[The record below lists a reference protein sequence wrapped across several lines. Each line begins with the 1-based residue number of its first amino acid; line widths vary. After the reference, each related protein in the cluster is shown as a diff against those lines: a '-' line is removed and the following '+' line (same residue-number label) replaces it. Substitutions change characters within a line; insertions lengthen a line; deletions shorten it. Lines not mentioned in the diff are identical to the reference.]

1 MIFYYYNNISSQSQN
16 WAYITDTLVPDNMW
30 EDRQVAEDRLT
41 QLASLQL
48 WFGEDYNL
56 FKWGMRLTEHITRIQ
71 GEVGL
76 SQGKGRSISQNKSMN
91 PKLDQPHQWT
101 DPEFFCYKP
110 TTS

>member
-48 WFGEDYNL
+48 
-56 FKWGMRLTEHITRIQ
+56 
-71 GEVGL
+71 
-76 SQGKGRSISQNKSMN
+76 
-91 PKLDQPHQWT
+91 
-101 DPEFFCYKP
+101 
-110 TTS
+110 